1 MFGKYKI
8 SIMNNAW
15 EMVIPKL
22 KVKHIPRSGELI
34 YLTDLE
40 QYYRVL
46 NVIHNITNKQE
57 IFIIVEN
64 YDKKS

>member
-15 EMVIPKL
+15 EMIIPSL
-22 KVKHIPRSGELI
+22 KVKHIPRNGELI
-34 YLTDLE
+34 YLNDLE

-57 IFIIVEN
+57 IFVIVEN

>member
-1 MFGKYKI
+1 MFGKYTI

-15 EMVIPKL
+15 EMIIPRIR
-22 KVKHIPRSGELI
+22 VKHIPRMGELI

>member
-1 MFGKYKI
+1 MFFGHKI
-8 SIMNNAW
+8 SIMDNSW
-15 EMVIPKL
+15 EMIIPRL

-46 NVIHNITNKQE
+46 NVIHNVTSKQE
-57 IFIIVEN
+57 IFIIVEI

>member
-57 IFIIVEN
+57 IFVIVEN

>member
-15 EMVIPKL
+15 EMIIPRIR
-22 KVKHIPRSGELI
+22 VKHIPRSGELI
-34 YLTDLE
+34 YLTDLQ

-57 IFIIVEN
+57 IFVIVEN

>member
-1 MFGKYKI
+1 MFGKYNI

-15 EMVIPKL
+15 EMVTPKL

>member
-8 SIMNNAW
+8 SVMNNAW
-15 EMVIPKL
+15 EMIIPRIR
-22 KVKHIPRSGELI
+22 VKYIPRSGELI

-57 IFIIVEN
+57 IFVIVEN

>member
-15 EMVIPKL
+15 EMIIPRIR
-22 KVKHIPRSGELI
+22 VKHIPRGGELI

-57 IFIIVEN
+57 IFVIVEN
-64 YDKKS
+64 YDKKN

>member
-15 EMVIPKL
+15 EMIIPKL
-22 KVKHIPRSGELI
+22 KVKHIPRMGELI

-57 IFIIVEN
+57 VFIIVEN

>member
-1 MFGKYKI
+1 MFGKYTI

-57 IFIIVEN
+57 VFIIVEN

>member
-22 KVKHIPRSGELI
+22 KVKHIPRMGELI

>member
-15 EMVIPKL
+15 EMIIPKL